1 MVADRG
7 ACPHIEAVEDVKQP
21 GRAGVQRVRGN
32 RIAVGASTNL
42 SKLRRPAVLRLLAQ
56 RHASKHP
63 RSSGHP
69 VAASPKRANAGCTAI
84 TTMPSPNTDP
94 SGQWPLPAVA

>member
-1 MVADRG
+1 
-7 ACPHIEAVEDVKQP
+7 VEDVKQP

-69 VAASPKRANAGCTAI
+69 VAASAEEGERWLYRYYDDAFAEY
-84 TTMPSPNTDP
+84 
-94 SGQWPLPAVA
+94 